1 MTKPKKTKR
10 TQRLRKKLY
19 VDEFQVFG
27 FHIMF
32 NLKTSD
38 ETILDNTVSELIEL
52 IELRNLIIGGGGT
65 PEHFEGYITSNDR
78 YLSTTDEDRES
89 MSKWLNDNPNIQK
102 SKVGDVTDACY
113 GI

>member
-1 MTKPKKTKR
+1 
-10 TQRLRKKLY
+10 
-19 VDEFQVFG
+19 
-27 FHIMF
+27 MF
-32 NLKTSD
+32 NLKTTD
-38 ETILDNTVSELIEL
+38 ETILDNTVAELTELIES
-52 IELRNLIIGGGGT
+52 RNLIIGGGGT

-89 MSKWLNDNPNIQK
+89 MNKWLDDNPNIQK